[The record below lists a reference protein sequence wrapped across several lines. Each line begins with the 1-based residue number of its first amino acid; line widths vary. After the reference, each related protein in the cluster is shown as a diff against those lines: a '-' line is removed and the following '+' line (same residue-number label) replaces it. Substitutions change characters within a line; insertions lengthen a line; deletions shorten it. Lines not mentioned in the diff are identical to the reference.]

1 MKGAKKAM
9 EHQLVV
15 FELENEKYGVDIASV
30 EGIIKMQEITRL
42 PHAPEFIEG
51 ITNLRGTIVPVV
63 DLRTRFGLPRKEPTR
78 DTRIV
83 IATMDSSKVGIIVDA
98 VTQVIR
104 VPDDK
109 IEPPPQMSV
118 TINSAFIKNIAK
130 LESELVILLDLG
142 KVLSTEE
149 RESLAVMA

>member
-1 MKGAKKAM
+1 M

-63 DLRTRFGLPRKEPTR
+63 DLRTRFGLPRKEATR

-83 IATMDSSKVGIIVDA
+83 IANMDSSKVGIIVDA

-104 VPDDK
+104 VPEDK

-149 RESLAVMA
+149 REALTVMA

>member
-1 MKGAKKAM
+1 M
-9 EHQLVV
+9 EYQLVI
-15 FELENEKYGVDIASV
+15 FELGSENYGVDIAAV

-42 PHAPEFIEG
+42 PHAPSFVEG
-51 ITNLRGTIVPVV
+51 ITNLRGAVVPVV
-63 DLRTRFGLPRKEPTR
+63 DLRKRFGLTAQEATR

-83 IATMDSSKVGIIVDA
+83 VANIGSTKVGLVVDA

-104 VPDDK
+104 VAEDK

-130 LESELVILLDLG
+130 LDQQLVILLDLTR
-142 KVLSTEE
+142 VLSSEE
-149 RESLAVMA
+149 KDQLTSALQ

>member
-1 MKGAKKAM
+1 M
-9 EHQLVV
+9 ECQLVI
-15 FELENEKYGVDIASV
+15 FELENESYGVDIASV

-42 PHAPEFIEG
+42 PQAPHFVEG
-51 ITNLRGTIVPVV
+51 ITNLRGAVVPVI
-63 DLRTRFGLPRKEPTR
+63 DLRKRFGLLPQEASSE
-78 DTRIV
+78 TRIV
-83 IATMDSSKVGIIVDA
+83 ISSMNGTKVGLIVDA

-104 VPDDK
+104 VAEEK

-130 LESELVILLDLG
+130 VDDVLVILLDLF

-149 RESLAVMA
+149 KDLLMAV

>member
-1 MKGAKKAM
+1 M

-83 IATMDSSKVGIIVDA
+83 IANMDSSKVGIIVDA

-104 VPDDK
+104 VAEDK

-149 RESLAVMA
+149 REALAVMA

>member
-1 MKGAKKAM
+1 M
-9 EHQLVV
+9 EYQLVI
-15 FELENEKYGVDIASV
+15 FELGSENYGVDIAAV

-42 PHAPEFIEG
+42 PHAPSFVEG
-51 ITNLRGTIVPVV
+51 ITNLRGAVVPVV
-63 DLRTRFGLPRKEPTR
+63 DLRKRFGLMAQEATR

-83 IATMDSSKVGIIVDA
+83 VANIGSTKVGLVVDA

-104 VPDDK
+104 VAEDK

-130 LESELVILLDLG
+130 LDQQLVILLDLAR
-142 KVLSTEE
+142 VLSTEE
-149 RESLAVMA
+149 KDQLTSALQ

>member
-1 MKGAKKAM
+1 M

-63 DLRTRFGLPRKEPTR
+63 DLRTRFGLSRKEPTR

-83 IATMDSSKVGIIVDA
+83 IANMDGSKVGIIVDA

-104 VPDDK
+104 VPEDR

-142 KVLSTEE
+142 KVLSSEE
-149 RESLAVMA
+149 RESLTVLA

>member
-1 MKGAKKAM
+1 M

-63 DLRTRFGLPRKEPTR
+63 DLRTRFGLPSKEPTR

-83 IATMDSSKVGIIVDA
+83 IANMDSSKVGIIVDA

-104 VPDDK
+104 VPEDK

-142 KVLSTEE
+142 KVLSIEE
-149 RESLAVMA
+149 REALSVMA

>member
-1 MKGAKKAM
+1 
-9 EHQLVV
+9 
-15 FELENEKYGVDIASV
+15 
-30 EGIIKMQEITRL
+30 EITRL

-83 IATMDSSKVGIIVDA
+83 IANMDSSKVGIIVDA

-104 VPDDK
+104 VPEDK

-149 RESLAVMA
+149 REALTVMA

>member
-1 MKGAKKAM
+1 M
-9 EHQLVV
+9 EYQLVI
-15 FELENEKYGVDIASV
+15 FELGSENYGVDIAAV

-42 PHAPEFIEG
+42 PHAPSFVEG
-51 ITNLRGTIVPVV
+51 ITNLRGAVVPVV
-63 DLRTRFGLPRKEPTR
+63 DLRKRFGLMAQEATR

-83 IATMDSSKVGIIVDA
+83 VANIGSTKVGLVVDA

-104 VPDDK
+104 VAEDK

-130 LESELVILLDLG
+130 LDQQLVILLDLAR
-142 KVLSTEE
+142 VLSSEE
-149 RESLAVMA
+149 KDQLTSALQ

>member
-1 MKGAKKAM
+1 M

-42 PHAPEFIEG
+42 PHAPAFIEG

-63 DLRTRFGLPRKEPTR
+63 DLRTRFGLPAQPPTR

-83 IATMDSSKVGIIVDA
+83 IANMDGSKVGIIVDA

-104 VPDDK
+104 VPEDK

-130 LESELVILLDLG
+130 LENELVILLDLG
-142 KVLSTEE
+142 KVLSMEE
-149 RESLAVMA
+149 REALVAMA

>member
-1 MKGAKKAM
+1 M
-9 EHQLVV
+9 EYQLVI
-15 FELENEKYGVDIASV
+15 FELGSENYGVDIAAV

-42 PHAPEFIEG
+42 PHAPSFVEG
-51 ITNLRGTIVPVV
+51 ITNLRGAVVPVV
-63 DLRTRFGLPRKEPTR
+63 DLRKRFGLTAQEATR

-83 IATMDSSKVGIIVDA
+83 VANIGATKVGLVVDA

-104 VPDDK
+104 VAEDK

-130 LESELVILLDLG
+130 LDQQLVILLDLAR
-142 KVLSTEE
+142 VLSTEE
-149 RESLAVMA
+149 KDQLTSALQ

>member
-1 MKGAKKAM
+1 M

-63 DLRTRFGLPRKEPTR
+63 DLRTRFGLPPKEPTR

-83 IATMDSSKVGIIVDA
+83 IANMDSSKVGIIVDA

-104 VPDDK
+104 VPEDK

-149 RESLAVMA
+149 REALTVMA

>member
-1 MKGAKKAM
+1 M

-63 DLRTRFGLPRKEPTR
+63 DLRTRFGLPPKEPTR

-83 IATMDSSKVGIIVDA
+83 IANMDSSKVGIIVDA

-104 VPDDK
+104 VPEDK

-142 KVLSTEE
+142 KVLSIEE
-149 RESLAVMA
+149 REALSVMV

>member
-1 MKGAKKAM
+1 M
-9 EHQLVV
+9 EYQLVI
-15 FELENEKYGVDIASV
+15 FELGSENYGVDIAAV

-42 PHAPEFIEG
+42 PHAPSFVEG
-51 ITNLRGTIVPVV
+51 ITNLRGAVVPVV
-63 DLRTRFGLPRKEPTR
+63 DLRKRFGLTAQEATR

-83 IATMDSSKVGIIVDA
+83 VANIGSTKVGLVVDA

-104 VPDDK
+104 VAEDK

-130 LESELVILLDLG
+130 LDQQLVILLDLAR
-142 KVLSTEE
+142 VLSSEE
-149 RESLAVMA
+149 KDQLTSALQ

>member
-1 MKGAKKAM
+1 M

-63 DLRTRFGLPRKEPTR
+63 DLRTRFGLSRKEPTR

-83 IATMDSSKVGIIVDA
+83 IANMDSSKVGIIVDA

-104 VPDDK
+104 VPEDK

-149 RESLAVMA
+149 REALSVMA

>member
-1 MKGAKKAM
+1 M
-9 EHQLVV
+9 EYQLVI
-15 FELENEKYGVDIASV
+15 FELGSENYGVDIAAV

-42 PHAPEFIEG
+42 PHAPTFVEG
-51 ITNLRGTIVPVV
+51 ITNLRGAVVPVV
-63 DLRTRFGLPRKEPTR
+63 DLRKRFGLTAQEATR

-83 IATMDSSKVGIIVDA
+83 VANIGSTKVGLVVDA

-104 VPDDK
+104 VAEDK

-130 LESELVILLDLG
+130 LDQQLVILLDLAR
-142 KVLSTEE
+142 VLSSEE
-149 RESLAVMA
+149 KDQLTSALQ

>member
-1 MKGAKKAM
+1 M

-83 IATMDSSKVGIIVDA
+83 IANMDSSKVGIIVDA

-149 RESLAVMA
+149 RESLALMA

>member
-1 MKGAKKAM
+1 M

-83 IATMDSSKVGIIVDA
+83 IANMDSSKVGIIVDA

-104 VPDDK
+104 VPEDK

-149 RESLAVMA
+149 REALTVMA

>member
-1 MKGAKKAM
+1 M

-63 DLRTRFGLPRKEPTR
+63 DLRTRFGLPRQEPTR

-83 IATMDSSKVGIIVDA
+83 IANMDSSKVGIIVDA

>member
-1 MKGAKKAM
+1 M

-83 IATMDSSKVGIIVDA
+83 IANMDSSKVGIIVDA

-104 VPDDK
+104 VPEDK

-149 RESLAVMA
+149 REALSVMA

>member
-1 MKGAKKAM
+1 M
-9 EHQLVV
+9 EYQLVI
-15 FELENEKYGVDIASV
+15 FELGSENYGVDIAAV

-42 PHAPEFIEG
+42 PHAPSFVEG
-51 ITNLRGTIVPVV
+51 ITNLRGAVVPVV
-63 DLRTRFGLPRKEPTR
+63 DLRKRFGLTAQEATR

-83 IATMDSSKVGIIVDA
+83 VTNIGSTKVGLVVDA

-104 VPDDK
+104 VAEDK

-130 LESELVILLDLG
+130 LDQQLVILLDLAR
-142 KVLSTEE
+142 VLSTEE
-149 RESLAVMA
+149 KDQLTSALQ

>member
-1 MKGAKKAM
+1 M
-9 EHQLVV
+9 EYQLVI
-15 FELENEKYGVDIASV
+15 FELGSENYGVDIAAV

-42 PHAPEFIEG
+42 PHAPSFVEG
-51 ITNLRGTIVPVV
+51 ITNLRGAVVPVV
-63 DLRTRFGLPRKEPTR
+63 DLRKRFGLTAQEATR

-83 IATMDSSKVGIIVDA
+83 VANIGSTKVGLVVDA

-104 VPDDK
+104 VAEDK

-130 LESELVILLDLG
+130 LDQQLVILLDLAR
-142 KVLSTEE
+142 VLSTEE
-149 RESLAVMA
+149 KDQLTSALQ

>member
-1 MKGAKKAM
+1 M

-63 DLRTRFGLPRKEPTR
+63 DLRTRFGLLRKEPTR

-83 IATMDSSKVGIIVDA
+83 IANMDSSKVGIIVDA

-104 VPDDK
+104 VPEDK

-149 RESLAVMA
+149 REALSVMA

>member
-1 MKGAKKAM
+1 M

-63 DLRTRFGLPRKEPTR
+63 DLRTRFGLSRKEPTR

-83 IATMDSSKVGIIVDA
+83 IANMDGSKVGIIVDA

-104 VPDDK
+104 VPEDK

-142 KVLSTEE
+142 KVLSSEE
-149 RESLAVMA
+149 RESLTVLA

>member
-1 MKGAKKAM
+1 M
-9 EHQLVV
+9 EYQLVI
-15 FELENEKYGVDIASV
+15 FELGSENYGVDIAAV

-42 PHAPEFIEG
+42 PHAPSFVEG
-51 ITNLRGTIVPVV
+51 ITNLRGAVVPVV
-63 DLRTRFGLPRKEPTR
+63 DLRKRFGLTSQEATR

-83 IATMDSSKVGIIVDA
+83 VANIGSTKVGLVVDA

-104 VPDDK
+104 VAEDK

-130 LESELVILLDLG
+130 LDQQLVILLDLAR
-142 KVLSTEE
+142 VLSSEE
-149 RESLAVMA
+149 KDQLTSALQ

>member
-1 MKGAKKAM
+1 M

-83 IATMDSSKVGIIVDA
+83 IANMDSSKVGIIVDA

>member
-1 MKGAKKAM
+1 M

-63 DLRTRFGLPRKEPTR
+63 DLRTRFGLPPKEPTR

-83 IATMDSSKVGIIVDA
+83 IANMDSSKVGIIVDA

-104 VPDDK
+104 MPEDK

-149 RESLAVMA
+149 REALTVMA

>member
-1 MKGAKKAM
+1 M

-42 PHAPEFIEG
+42 PHAPAFIEG

-63 DLRTRFGLPRKEPTR
+63 DLRTRFGLPCKEPTR

-83 IATMDSSKVGIIVDA
+83 IANMDSSKVGIIVDA

-104 VPDDK
+104 VPEDK

-149 RESLAVMA
+149 REALTVMA